1 MGAQGVVAM
10 ARVIHFEIP
19 VDDPER
25 AQAFYRDVLGWEI
38 AGWGGQ
44 DYWLA
49 TTGPESEPGING
61 ALTSRGSTSAWIHV
75 GVPSVDEALA
85 KIEAGGG
92 AALTQ
97 KMPIPGV
104 GYMAYCR
111 DTEGNTFGVYEDD
124 PSAA

>member
-1 MGAQGVVAM
+1 M

-19 VDDPER
+19 VDDPDR
-25 AQAFYRDVLGWEI
+25 ALAFYRDVFGWEI
-38 AGWGGQ
+38 AGWGGPA

-49 TTGPESEPGING
+49 TTGAEDEPGING
-61 ALTSRGSTSAWIHV
+61 ALTPRSATSAWLHV
-75 GVPSVDEALA
+75 GVDSVDEAIDR
-85 KIEAGGG
+85 IEAAGG
-92 AALTQ
+92 AAITQ

-111 DTEGNTFGVYEDD
+111 DTEGNALGVYEDD